1 MKMRLSVTGTMV
13 PLIVFTLLSCACVKE
28 MRPNHMM
35 SSPRIAGETQV
46 KALLGARDQGLVVPA
61 VVVPKVESEPGV
73 PLRLSLREAVLSG
86 LEHNESFRVERLKP
100 TISRTAEE
108 VERAA
113 FDPQLTAQGSHTH
126 GQDGRTGT
134 TQLSTSTIGTRQSN
148 DAESTLLGLGLT
160 QATPLGATVE
170 LNADQERVTD
180 DELATHGKQQNWDLT
195 VTQSLLRGR
204 GPGVNLVRLRQSRLD
219 TEISLYELQGAAE
232 ALVAQIEKGYW
243 DLVLADR
250 SLVIYQHSLTIA
262 QAQVAEVNERIK
274 VGALAE
280 NEAAAAEAEAALR
293 HQQLIAAQGTVA
305 KARLNLL
312 RFVNPAGL
320 ADWAAQVKL
329 TDTPEGEGM
338 AVDQVEN
345 HVAVALSKRPDL
357 NQARLQVRR
366 QDLEVVR
373 TRNGLLPKL
382 DLFLS
387 LGGSRFTDSFAG
399 QEEQLTKQ
407 HAYAGGLTLE
417 LPLANRAA
425 KARHAAAGWSL
436 DQARA
441 ALANMEQLVQVDVRS
456 AHVDVEQFVAQV
468 KAATATLL
476 LREKTHALELE
487 KFRLGRSTTLSV
499 AQAQRDLLA
508 SQLALAEAVVGVRK
522 AFLDLY
528 RLEGSLLAHRGIE

>member
-1 MKMRLSVTGTMV
+1 
-13 PLIVFTLLSCACVKE
+13 
-28 MRPNHMM
+28 
-35 SSPRIAGETQV
+35 
-46 KALLGARDQGLVVPA
+46 
-61 VVVPKVESEPGV
+61 
-73 PLRLSLREAVLSG
+73 
-86 LEHNESFRVERLKP
+86 
-100 TISRTAEE
+100 
-108 VERAA
+108 
-113 FDPQLTAQGSHTH
+113 
-126 GQDGRTGT
+126 
-134 TQLSTSTIGTRQSN
+134 
-148 DAESTLLGLGLT
+148 
-160 QATPLGATVE
+160 VE
-170 LNADQERVTD
+170 LNADQERMTD
-180 DELATHGKQQNWDLT
+180 DELAAHSKQQNWDLT

-204 GPGVNLVRLRQSRLD
+204 GPGVNLARLRQSRLD

-250 SLVIYQHSLTIA
+250 SLAIYRHSLTIA
-262 QAQVAEVNERIK
+262 KDQVAEVNERIK

-293 HQQLIAAQGTVA
+293 YQQLIAAQGTVA

-312 RFVNPAGL
+312 RFVNPGGQ
-320 ADWAAQVKL
+320 ADWVAQLKL

-338 AVDQVEN
+338 AVDEVEN
-345 HVAVALSKRPDL
+345 HVAVALTKRPDL

-366 QDLEVVR
+366 QDLEVVQ

-382 DLFLS
+382 DLFVS

-399 QEEQLTKQ
+399 QEEQLNKQ
-407 HAYAGGLTLE
+407 HAYTGGLTLE
-417 LPLANRAA
+417 LPLGNRAA

-456 AHVDVEQFVAQV
+456 AHVDVDQLLVQI
-468 KAATATLL
+468 KAAAATVL

-487 KFRLGRSTTLSV
+487 KFRLGRSTTLLV

>member
-28 MRPNHMM
+28 MRPSHLM

-61 VVVPKVESEPGV
+61 VVVPKVESEPGA

-86 LEHNESFRVERLKP
+86 LEHNESFRIERLKP

-170 LNADQERVTD
+170 LNADQERMTD
-180 DELATHGKQQNWDLT
+180 DELATHGQQQNWDLT

-204 GPGVNLVRLRQSRLD
+204 GPGVNLARLRQSRLD

-243 DLVLADR
+243 DLVLAER
-250 SLVIYQHSLTIA
+250 ALAIYQHSLAIA

-280 NEAAAAEAEAALR
+280 NEAAAAAAEAALR
-293 HQQLIAAQGTVA
+293 YQQLIAAQGTVA

-312 RFVNPAGL
+312 RYVNPAGL

-407 HAYAGGLTLE
+407 HAYTGGLTLE

-456 AHVDVEQFVAQV
+456 AHVDVEQLLAQV

-487 KFRLGRSTTLSV
+487 KFRLGRSTTLLV